1 MQASESTEVL
11 IPGTIALAATPIGD
25 ARDASARL
33 VAALGQA
40 DIIAAE
46 DTRRTRDL
54 ARRLE
59 ITLTGKVT
67 AFHEHNEQAKTPVLL
82 EQARA
87 GARVLLVTDAGMP
100 SVSDPG
106 YRLVAA
112 AAAAGIGVRVLP
124 GPSAAL
130 TALAIS
136 GLASDRFCFEGFLPR
151 KEGERSRRLAS
162 LAGEERTMIFFEAP
176 HRTAAALAA
185 LAQAFG
191 EQRRAVV
198 CRELTKTY
206 EEVVR
211 GELAE
216 LVAWA
221 ADGVKGEVSI
231 VVAGAQP
238 QAVAAASLV
247 ERVEELVAGG
257 ARLGDAA
264 ATVAAD
270 TGVAKRELYAAVV
283 AHRSQAVTPQD

>member
-1 MQASESTEVL
+1 MQASDPTAVL
-11 IPGTIALAATPIGD
+11 APGTIALAATPIGD
-25 ARDASARL
+25 VRDASARL
-33 VAALGQA
+33 VAALEQA

-54 ARRLE
+54 ARRLGVN
-59 ITLTGKVT
+59 LAGKVT
-67 AFHEHNEQAKTPVLL
+67 AFHEHNEQAKTPTLL
-82 EQARA
+82 AQARA

-112 AAAAGIGVRVLP
+112 ASAAGIAVRVLP

-151 KEGERSRRLAS
+151 KEGERSRRLAG

-191 EQRRAVV
+191 GRRRAVV

-211 GELAE
+211 GDLAE
-216 LVAWA
+216 LAAWA
-221 ADGVKGEVSI
+221 AGGVKGEVSI
-231 VVAGAQP
+231 VVAGAEP
-238 QAVAAASLV
+238 QVVSAASLV
-247 ERVEELVAGG
+247 EQVEELVAGG
-257 ARLGDAA
+257 ARLAEAA
-264 ATVAAD
+264 ATVAAA
-270 TGVAKRELYAAVV
+270 TGASKRELYAAVV
-283 AHRSQAVTPQD
+283 ARRSEAAPGRD

>member
-33 VAALGQA
+33 VTALGQA

-247 ERVEELVAGG
+247 DRVEELVAGG

-283 AHRSQAVTPQD
+283 AHRSRAVTPQD

>member
-1 MQASESTEVL
+1 M
-11 IPGTIALAATPIGD
+11 PGTIALAATPIGD

-33 VAALGQA
+33 VTALGQA

-247 ERVEELVAGG
+247 DRVEELVAGG

-283 AHRSQAVTPQD
+283 AHRSRAVTPQD

>member
-283 AHRSQAVTPQD
+283 AHRSQAVTPPD

>member
-33 VAALGQA
+33 VTALGQA

-283 AHRSQAVTPQD
+283 AHRSRAVTPQD